1 MWTLIVDLSADDTGP
16 LRRQRNRGPFH
27 SAAVVRP
34 GPIPE
39 SRVDQAGTPTTEMR
53 GTDPWAVGFALPWTD
68 PRCGR
73 ACALLLADGGPSP
86 YGRFH
91 FGAGPVCCTSARV
104 PIGSGSTEETVAG
117 GSSSPT
123 SPFVQVLC
131 NGRPL
136 RLRLEHPEK
145 EDLPVAF
152 PALDRSVD
160 EKRRYTSRRQK
171 PCVYLQY
178 FFHGATDVD
187 GFRILIT

>member
-1 MWTLIVDLSADDTGP
+1 LPHLLSNTWVWTLIVDLSADDTGP

-73 ACALLLADGGPSP
+73 ACALLLAGGGPGP

-104 PIGSGSTEETVAG
+104 PIGSGSTEETVAP
-117 GSSSPT
+117 GSSLAIRT
-123 SPFVQVLC
+123 STM
-131 NGRPL
+131 NGRPSL
-136 RLRLEHPEK
+136 CLSTPGKGRLACR
-145 EDLPVAF
+145 F
-152 PALDRSVD
+152 PRFGSIRSVD
-160 EKRRYTSRRQK
+160 EKRRYTSLRQK
-171 PCVYLQY
+171 PCVYL
-178 FFHGATDVD
+178 
-187 GFRILIT
+187 